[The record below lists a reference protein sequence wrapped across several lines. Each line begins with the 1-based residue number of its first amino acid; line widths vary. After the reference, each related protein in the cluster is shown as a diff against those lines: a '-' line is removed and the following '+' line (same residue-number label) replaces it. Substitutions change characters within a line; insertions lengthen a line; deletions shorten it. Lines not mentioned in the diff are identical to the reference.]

1 MVVFD
6 FGRLLVAIHVR
17 WIGTAALNPLD
28 PSIIQS
34 LMDGDPFSRVW
45 VQHPEDKTF
54 ERFLR
59 NEVKSLPTRG
69 HA

>member
-6 FGRLLVAIHVR
+6 FGRLLVASHVH

-34 LMDGDPFSRVW
+34 LVDGDSFSRVW
-45 VQHPEDKTF
+45 VQHPKDKAF
-54 ERFLR
+54 ERFVGK
-59 NEVKSLPTRG
+59 EVKAPSTRG
-69 HA
+69 KV